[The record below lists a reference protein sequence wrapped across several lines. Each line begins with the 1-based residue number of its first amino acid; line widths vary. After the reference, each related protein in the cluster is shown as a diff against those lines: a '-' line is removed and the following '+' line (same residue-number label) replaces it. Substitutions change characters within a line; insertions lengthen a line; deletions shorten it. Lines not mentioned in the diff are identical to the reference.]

1 MSCASKRGAHAK
13 DKCFCPEKMRI
24 LETFSFL
31 QFAFSFGWI
40 PFSFSPP
47 CVWSRGYL
55 GARISGSLYST
66 TAESSRLAGL
76 IFTGGKEGDFNQS
89 YVGHA
94 LVFCI
99 VSISITTWDSFTEQ
113 LDWFHFQW
121 RHWSVFVISD
131 VMLQGRLDCR
141 GDKLNSMY
149 RCWAVQGR
157 GLVKGYQGGYP
168 PISRCT
174 GMPAGT
180 WGQGTSDQSKQSSSS
195 TPCRLIWTEQFVG
208 WITCRM
214 DLTYTVAWF
223 RKELLREDIL
233 CSQNPLGQ
241 SARSVLQI

>member
-1 MSCASKRGAHAK
+1 MSCCRA
-13 DKCFCPEKMRI
+13 D
-24 LETFSFL
+24 
-31 QFAFSFGWI
+31 W
-40 PFSFSPP
+40 
-47 CVWSRGYL
+47 
-55 GARISGSLYST
+55 
-66 TAESSRLAGL
+66 TAY
-76 IFTGGKEGDFNQS
+76 I
-89 YVGHA
+89 
-94 LVFCI
+94 
-99 VSISITTWDSFTEQ
+99 
-113 LDWFHFQW
+113 
-121 RHWSVFVISD
+121 
-131 VMLQGRLDCR
+131 CR

-233 CSQNPLGQ
+233 CRQTRYPRRPISQSEIPCKSKHLPGLQGGSSEFPIVGYWYFWSLPVACFFQTTPRLVSCQSPQFLQVNLLHPQHFFWLKTPDPFPFSNLYLTDIIVVDDDPQSNFHLHLLLGLC
-241 SARSVLQI
+241 RV

>member
-1 MSCASKRGAHAK
+1 MHCSEIRLQYLYVQMSCCRA
-13 DKCFCPEKMRI
+13 D
-24 LETFSFL
+24 
-31 QFAFSFGWI
+31 W
-40 PFSFSPP
+40 
-47 CVWSRGYL
+47 
-55 GARISGSLYST
+55 
-66 TAESSRLAGL
+66 TAY
-76 IFTGGKEGDFNQS
+76 I
-89 YVGHA
+89 
-94 LVFCI
+94 
-99 VSISITTWDSFTEQ
+99 
-113 LDWFHFQW
+113 
-121 RHWSVFVISD
+121 
-131 VMLQGRLDCR
+131 CR

-208 WITCRM
+208 WITCKV

-233 CSQNPLGQ
+233 CCQTPVGQ
-241 SARSVLQI
+241 SANQKSPANLNIYQACREVQVNSLLSVTDTFSVYL